1 MRRILYYLPR
11 TGRYPAQRRFLNR
24 MSFEYMQEIP
34 KPQEILAAIPVS
46 QDLVEL
52 KKKRDAEIKDA
63 FTRKDGRFLLIIGPC
78 SAHDEE
84 AVCDY
89 ISRLAKVQNDVKD
102 KIIIIPRIYTN
113 KPRTTGIGYK
123 GMAHQPN
130 LAEEPNIV
138 EGIKAIRK
146 MHIRALRDSHLP
158 AADEMLYPSN
168 YPYLEDLLSYVA
180 VGARSV
186 ENQSHR
192 LTASGFDIPVG
203 MKNPTSGDM
212 EVTLNSA
219 QAAQAPHI
227 FSYNGWQVKT
237 SGNPLAHAVLRGA
250 VDYHGLAF
258 PNYHYEDLV
267 MFAEAYQ
274 KRGLANPT
282 IIVDTNHA
290 NSNKKYAE
298 QPRIAKEVMHSRRH
312 STLLKDMIR
321 GFMVESFIEEGAQ
334 KVTENVYGKSITDP
348 CLGWKD
354 SEKLIRDLAGMV

>member
-1 MRRILYYLPR
+1 
-11 TGRYPAQRRFLNR
+11 
-24 MSFEYMQEIP
+24 MSFEYIREIP
-34 KPQEILAAIPVS
+34 KPKEILAAMPLS
-46 QDLVEL
+46 TDLTAI
-52 KKKRDAEIKDA
+52 KKGCDQEIKA
-63 FTRKDGRFLLIIGPC
+63 VFTGESRKFLLIIGPC

-89 ISRLAKVQNDVKD
+89 ISRLAKVQAEVKD

-130 LAEEPNIV
+130 PQEEPNIV

-146 MHIRALRDSHLP
+146 MHLRALKESHLP
-158 AADEMLYPSN
+158 AADEMLYPGN
-168 YPYLEDLLSYVA
+168 YPYLEDVLSYVA

-186 ENQSHR
+186 ENQAHR
-192 LTASGFDIPVG
+192 LTCSGLDVPVG

-212 EVTLNSA
+212 EVTLNSI

-227 FSYNGWQVKT
+227 FSYNRWEVKT
-237 SGNPLAHAVLRGA
+237 AGNPLTHAVLRGA
-250 VDYHGLAF
+250 VDPHGVTV
-258 PNYHYEDLV
+258 PNYHYEDLIW
-267 MFAEAYQ
+267 FAEAYK
-274 KRGLANPT
+274 KRGLVNPAM
-282 IIVDTNHA
+282 IVDTNHA
-290 NSNKKYAE
+290 NSNKKFAE
-298 QPRIAKEVMHSRRH
+298 QPRIAMEVMRSRRN
-312 STLLKDMIR
+312 SALLTAMIK
-321 GFMVESFIEEGAQ
+321 GFMIESFIEEGSQ

>member
-1 MRRILYYLPR
+1 
-11 TGRYPAQRRFLNR
+11 
-24 MSFEYMQEIP
+24 MSFKYIREIP
-34 KPQEILAAIPVS
+34 QPAEILGLMPLPASLA
-46 QDLVEL
+46 EM
-52 KKKRDAEIKDA
+52 KNGRDDEIRA
-63 FTRKDGRFLLIIGPC
+63 VFTRKADKLVLIIGPC

-89 ISRLAKVQNDVKD
+89 ISRLARVQSEVKD
-102 KIIIIPRIYTN
+102 RIIIIPRIYTN

-130 LAEEPNIV
+130 PQEEPNIV

-146 MHIRALRDSHLP
+146 MHLRALKESHLP
-158 AADEMLYPSN
+158 AADEMLYPGN
-168 YPYLEDLLSYVA
+168 YPYLEDVLSYVA

-186 ENQSHR
+186 ENQAHR
-192 LTASGFDIPVG
+192 LTCSGLDIPAG

-212 EVTLNSA
+212 EVTLNSI
-219 QAAQAPHI
+219 QAAQAPHL
-227 FSYNGWQVKT
+227 FSYNRWEVKT

-250 VDYHGLAF
+250 VDPHGVNV
-258 PNYHYEDLV
+258 PNYHYEDLIW
-267 MFAEAYQ
+267 FAEAYR

-290 NSNKKYAE
+290 NSNKKFKE
-298 QPRIAKEVMHSRRH
+298 QPRIAIEVMQSRQHSA
-312 STLLKDMIR
+312 LLKDMIR
-321 GFMVESFIEEGAQ
+321 GFMIESFIEEGAQ

-354 SEKLIRDLAGMV
+354 SEKLIRDLAEMV